1 MALASASQRGTQSCF
16 ARALPFQALAPLTG
30 LDPRAGNAR
39 CLFCSS
45 GCSTLFPALFFNCC
59 PCSQFGLRPFPGNSI
74 REVPSSAGNSIWCKI
89 LESSLIFW
97 AQLNLM
103 LNWDKIPP
111 AYLNLILQVCK
122 NGLRKYIITAVVL
135 GVLILLVV
143 LCCCCRKIASR
154 NKKKA
159 K

>member
-1 MALASASQRGTQSCF
+1 MSVQCHMILGSKTSFNTPVDQSVGKDSTVLYNLELEFSQSNIMALASKRGTHSCF
-16 ARALPFQALAPLTG
+16 ARALPFQTLAPLTG

-111 AYLNLILQVCK
+111 A
-122 NGLRKYIITAVVL
+122 
-135 GVLILLVV
+135 
-143 LCCCCRKIASR
+143 
-154 NKKKA
+154 
-159 K
+159 

>member
-1 MALASASQRGTQSCF
+1 MILGSKTSFNTPVDQSVGKDSTVLYNLELEFSQSNIMALASASQRGTQSCF

-111 AYLNLILQVCK
+111 AYLNLIL
-122 NGLRKYIITAVVL
+122 
-135 GVLILLVV
+135 
-143 LCCCCRKIASR
+143 
-154 NKKKA
+154 
-159 K
+159 